1 MKKPFFITT
10 PIYYVNDKPHIGH
23 AYTTILADVFARYYR
38 KKGAPTLFLTGL
50 DEHGQKVQEAAKEK
64 GLSPME
70 HCDKMVPQFTNLWD
84 KLHISNDDF
93 IRTTEP
99 RHKKVVQMILNKVFE
114 SGDIYEAEY
123 EGLYSVSEE
132 RFITEKEFE
141 TGQFRDIKKLKE
153 KNYFFKMSKYQERL
167 IQHIKENPKFIQ
179 PNHRKNEILGFLRK
193 PLNDLCI
200 SRPKSRLNW
209 GVELPFNSEYVTYV
223 WFDALINYISA
234 PGYDED
240 HGVSK
245 DWWPAS
251 HHLIGKDILTTHAVY
266 WPTMLMSAGIDLPE
280 SIFAHGWW
288 LMGDSKMSKSI
299 GNVVDP
305 INLIDDYGV
314 DPVRY
319 YLMREMVLGQDAN
332 FTIELFKSR
341 YNSDLAN
348 DFGNLLSRVTTLI
361 NKNFSGKIPNP
372 GDLDTSEINIKNDS
386 ISLCLSFDESM
397 KNMRLNEAIEL
408 VIRFISGVNKYME
421 QNAPWKLV
429 KEDKGA
435 AGKVLYTAG
444 EALRISALLL
454 SPVMPNRTK
463 TLLDILDAFD
473 SNQKWGG
480 LKPGTQLND
489 HAPLFPR
496 IK

>member
-1 MKKPFFITT
+1 
-10 PIYYVNDKPHIGH
+10 
-23 AYTTILADVFARYYR
+23 
-38 KKGAPTLFLTGL
+38 
-50 DEHGQKVQEAAKEK
+50 
-64 GLSPME
+64 
-70 HCDKMVPQFTNLWD
+70 
-84 KLHISNDDF
+84 
-93 IRTTEP
+93 
-99 RHKKVVQMILNKVFE
+99 
-114 SGDIYEAEY
+114 
-123 EGLYSVSEE
+123 
-132 RFITEKEFE
+132 
-141 TGQFRDIKKLKE
+141 
-153 KNYFFKMSKYQERL
+153 
-167 IQHIKENPKFIQ
+167 
-179 PNHRKNEILGFLRK
+179 
-193 PLNDLCI
+193 
-200 SRPKSRLNW
+200 
-209 GVELPFNSEYVTYV
+209 
-223 WFDALINYISA
+223 
-234 PGYDED
+234 
-240 HGVSK
+240 
-245 DWWPAS
+245 
-251 HHLIGKDILTTHAVY
+251 
-266 WPTMLMSAGIDLPE
+266 
-280 SIFAHGWW
+280 
-288 LMGDSKMSKSI
+288 MSKSI

-386 ISLCLSFDESM
+386 ISLCLSFDELM

-429 KEDKGA
+429 KEDKRA